1 MARKYNKRVD
11 SKGKIDALRRH
22 MVKKVPVS
30 EICEELGVQPST
42 FYLWQNELFLRG
54 ADLFDNKP
62 GPKKKTDNTEKRI
75 EQMEQKLSKK
85 DEVIAELLEEHV
97 ALKKSLGV
105 H

>member
-11 SKGKIDALRRH
+11 SKSKIEALRRH
-22 MVKKVPVS
+22 MVKKEPVS

-62 GPKKKTDNTEKRI
+62 GPKKTDNSEKKI

-105 H
+105 Q